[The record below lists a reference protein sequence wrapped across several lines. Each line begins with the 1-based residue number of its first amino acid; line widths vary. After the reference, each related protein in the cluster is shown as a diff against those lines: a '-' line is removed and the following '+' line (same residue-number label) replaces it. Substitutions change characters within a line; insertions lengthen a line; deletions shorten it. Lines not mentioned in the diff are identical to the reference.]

1 MCFRESSLRMGD
13 GGVALKEGRVQ
24 KRRYT
29 ALAAALESYKK
40 SREEALREQERLVS
54 STMKQLVTIARDLG
68 LDQGGNGK

>member
-1 MCFRESSLRMGD
+1 MGD
-13 GGVALKEGRVQ
+13 DGVALKEGRVQ

>member
-1 MCFRESSLRMGD
+1 MGD

-40 SREEALREQERLVS
+40 SREEALREEERLVS

-68 LDQGGNGK
+68 LEQGGNGK

>member
-1 MCFRESSLRMGD
+1 MGD
-13 GGVALKEGRVQ
+13 GGVELKEGRVQ

-40 SREEALREQERLVS
+40 SREEALREEERLVS

-68 LDQGGNGK
+68 LEQGGNGK

>member
-13 GGVALKEGRVQ
+13 DGVALKEGRVQ

>member
-1 MCFRESSLRMGD
+1 MGD
-13 GGVALKEGRVQ
+13 GGVELKEGRVQ

-40 SREEALREQERLVS
+40 SREEALREEERLVS

>member
-1 MCFRESSLRMGD
+1 M
-13 GGVALKEGRVQ
+13 KEGRVQ